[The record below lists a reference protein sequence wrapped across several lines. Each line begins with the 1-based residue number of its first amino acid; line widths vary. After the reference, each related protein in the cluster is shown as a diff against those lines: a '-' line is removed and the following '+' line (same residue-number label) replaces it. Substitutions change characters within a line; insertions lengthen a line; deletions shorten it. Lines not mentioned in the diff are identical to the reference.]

1 MLRISMLA
9 GLALLA
15 AGCGGAGDSASNYR
29 GESMGG
35 VASYAPAPAAPPPPM
50 DMASADGFARE
61 QKFVQQEQDQGGQPG
76 QTEPGQAAPAQLIAY
91 TYNYGFLVPPVKME
105 GLLNA
110 HKAACES
117 AGPAICYV
125 VNSSISGLGQESSYG
140 NMTLKATPAWVK
152 QFQNGME
159 DSLKPFE
166 ATLDSSNESAEDLTV
181 QIIDGE
187 ARLNSMKTMRDRL
200 QELLRDRPGRLS
212 DLLEIER
219 EFARV
224 QADID
229 SRESVLAAMRLR
241 VAMSTMTLNYQ
252 PKYSAASES
261 IWRPLSD
268 AFGNFVPNFA
278 STLAAIVEFIGE
290 MLPVVIFLA
299 VIIWLLVTLVRWV
312 GRRRR
317 RTAAPVAAGTRPA
330 PAPGGGG
337 P

>member
-1 MLRISMLA
+1 
-9 GLALLA
+9 
-15 AGCGGAGDSASNYR
+15 
-29 GESMGG
+29 
-35 VASYAPAPAAPPPPM
+35 
-50 DMASADGFARE
+50 
-61 QKFVQQEQDQGGQPG
+61 
-76 QTEPGQAAPAQLIAY
+76 
-91 TYNYGFLVPPVKME
+91 
-105 GLLNA
+105 
-110 HKAACES
+110 
-117 AGPAICYV
+117 
-125 VNSSISGLGQESSYG
+125 
-140 NMTLKATPAWVK
+140 
-152 QFQNGME
+152 GME

-181 QIIDGE
+181 QIVDGE

-229 SRESVLAAMRLR
+229 SHESVLAAMRLR

-252 PKYSAASES
+252 PTCSAASES
-261 IWRPLSD
+261 IWRALSD

-312 GRRRR
+312 GRRRT
-317 RTAAPVAAGTRPA
+317 RTAAPVASGTRPA
-330 PAPGGGG
+330 PAPGGAG